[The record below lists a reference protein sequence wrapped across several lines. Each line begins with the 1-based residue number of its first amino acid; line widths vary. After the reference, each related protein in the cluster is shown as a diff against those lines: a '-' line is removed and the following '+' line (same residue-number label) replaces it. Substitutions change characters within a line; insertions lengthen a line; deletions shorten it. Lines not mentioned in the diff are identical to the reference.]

1 MSEFRIP
8 FHPPGMCVEN
18 SGDLETYIMIV
29 MVMVMVMV
37 ANQNG
42 HSKSA
47 IK

>member
-18 SGDLETYIMIV
+18 SGDLETYIVIV
-29 MVMVMVMV
+29 MVMVMVT
-37 ANQNG
+37 NQND